1 MKRRVWNLL
10 ILVFALGATALF
22 ASCGRAVSSP
32 YPADERIDD
41 GRDEAVILTETSTPT
56 MIETEAP
63 LPPAHPAS
71 GLTFTN
77 ADGTW
82 WINYAGELELLI
94 DETLAQRSTDGK
106 LFAYVAEDP
115 VTYMGDVWL
124 MDVSTGERRNITH
137 TPDRDEGSPTWIPGR
152 TDIIVFGS
160 DTVTGMENSSYP
172 TVVGIDG
179 SGYRV
184 LDSESGGFRAVS
196 PDGESIIYGGYD
208 GTVLFY
214 AWENGAQVFDP
225 TDYGLTVEKLFLPA
239 WSPDGRRVAWFV
251 SADFTGSGTSQ
262 LGIAVFDLE
271 AKTSQVM
278 HTYQPMGGSM
288 FHNDLIWSPDGA
300 WLAFTTFNEP
310 PATGRTPNLWVIRP
324 DGQDEAYIGEGVVPM
339 WRYDGQLLAFQA
351 LNEAQTE
358 EVYLVTAGSWDVKQI
373 EDLPMPVRIL
383 SLMDWIFP

>member
-1 MKRRVWNLL
+1 M
-10 ILVFALGATALF
+10 ILVLALGATTLI
-22 ASCGRAVSSP
+22 ASCGRAANSP
-32 YPADERIDD
+32 DPTDERIDD
-41 GRDEAVILTETSTPT
+41 GKEETVIHSETSTPAV
-56 MIETEAP
+56 IETEAP

-82 WINYAGELELLI
+82 WINRAGELELLI
-94 DETLAQRSTDGK
+94 DETLALRSPDGK
-106 LFAYVAEDP
+106 LYAYIAEDP
-115 VTYMGDVWL
+115 ATYMGDVWL

-160 DTVTGMENSSYP
+160 DTATGMENSSYP

-196 PDGESIIYGGYD
+196 PDGESILYGGYD

-214 AWENGAQVFDP
+214 TWENGAQVFDP
-225 TDYGLTVEKLFLPA
+225 ADYGLAVEKLFLPA

-251 SADFTGSGTSQ
+251 AADFTGSGTSQ
-262 LGIAVFDLE
+262 IGIAVFDLE
-271 AKTSQVM
+271 TRTSQVM

-288 FHNDLIWSPDGA
+288 FNNNLTWSPDGA
-300 WLAFTTFNEP
+300 WLAFTTSGEP
-310 PATGRTPNLWVIRP
+310 PATGRAPNLWVIRP
-324 DGQDEAYIGEGVVPM
+324 DGQEETYIGEGNVPV
-339 WRYDGQLLAFQA
+339 WRYDSQLLAFQT

-358 EVYLVTAGSWDVKQI
+358 DVYLVKAGSWDVEPI
-373 EDLPMPVRIL
+373 DDLPMPERIL
-383 SLMDWIFP
+383 FLLDWIFP